1 MLAGGDNG
9 MPSARTSAIGLDE
22 TSNKQ
27 RTFGHAVQTSQVT
40 AFCDADA
47 QVVVLALEGVGQEVG
62 EGLRR
67 LEGSSA
73 RGDMLGR
80 RCRHRGGL
88 NTLMRLAV
96 STQRGVCGETAVLE
110 DGSQSQRGRA
120 RPDPS
125 HGEHVSDVRAGI
137 PQPASGADM
146 SLYR

>member
-1 MLAGGDNG
+1 MECPLLAHQQ
-9 MPSARTSAIGLDE
+9 SASAIGLDE
-22 TSNKQ
+22 ASNKQ

-47 QVVVLALEGVGQEVG
+47 QVVVLALERVGQEVG

-73 RGDMLGR
+73 RGDMLGQ
-80 RCRHRGGL
+80 RCRRRGGL
-88 NTLMRLAV
+88 NALMRMAL
-96 STQRGVCGETAVLE
+96 STQRSVCGETAVLE
-110 DGSQSQRGRA
+110 GGSQSQRGRP

-125 HGEHVSDVRAGI
+125 HGEHVSDVKAGI
-137 PQPASGADM
+137 SQPASGAADM